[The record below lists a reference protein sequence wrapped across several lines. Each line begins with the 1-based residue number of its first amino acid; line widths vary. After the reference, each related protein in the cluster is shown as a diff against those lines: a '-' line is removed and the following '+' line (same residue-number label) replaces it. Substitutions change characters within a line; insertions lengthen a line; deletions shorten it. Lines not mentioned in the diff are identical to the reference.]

1 MFRRSPDKKRSK
13 GVTLI
18 AENTQVVGDV
28 RFSGQLFV
36 NGHVDGTIVADAES
50 EATLIV
56 SDVGSVN
63 GEIRAPFVVV
73 NGKVIGDVHAETRV
87 ELAEAAKVSG
97 NVYYRLIEMQLGAM
111 VEGQLVHVQDE
122 EVLVKGKVHHL
133 VPSLEEAARA
143 H

>member
-1 MFRRSPDKKRSK
+1 MFGKSASKKASK

-18 AENTQVVGDV
+18 AENTQVQGDV

-36 NGHVDGTIVADAES
+36 NGHVDGSIVAEVES

-56 SDVGSVN
+56 SEVGSVK

-73 NGKVIGDVHAETRV
+73 NGRVNGDVHAGTRV
-87 ELAEAAKVSG
+87 ELAPEAKVSG

-122 EVLVKGKVHHL
+122 ATGKGKIHHL
-133 VPSLEEAARA
+133 VQPVEEAVRAR
-143 H
+143 